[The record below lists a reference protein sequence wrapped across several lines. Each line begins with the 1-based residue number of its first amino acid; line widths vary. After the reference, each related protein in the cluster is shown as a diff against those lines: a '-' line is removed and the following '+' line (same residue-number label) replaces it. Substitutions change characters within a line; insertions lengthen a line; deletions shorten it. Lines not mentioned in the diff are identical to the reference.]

1 MTNALIAPPGQI
13 ADGPDSLVRLDG
25 QRFCTE
31 QQPSAQRVEWLKEV
45 IGREYANVD
54 ITPPQE
60 MVLFNDMLIYPWQE
74 GVRLSPIQ
82 SNAITLERLPQEPS
96 HSSQDCYFMVL
107 LTSGKYK
114 LEQGGREVFLKP
126 GEMTIYDATEPHRI
140 TIPEAFSKILI
151 SIPRKILDQ
160 RLNNIGRITATRIPS
175 GEGIGSVT
183 SSFIQSTVK
192 QLEQFSRSQFQL
204 LSQPVVDMLTLSLG
218 QVIENKLTT
227 TSHRQIMLIRI
238 KQYIKS
244 AMSDPEL
251 TATKIADATGLS
263 KRYLNN
269 LFNEENTSLMRFL
282 TEERLELCRHC
293 LANVFYSRLSITQI
307 AMRYGF
313 NNMSHFS
320 RVFKKYYGC
329 SPRAYRQLFTNS

>member
-1 MTNALIAPPGQI
+1 MTNALIAPSCQR
-13 ADGPDSLVRLDG
+13 ADGLDSLVRLDG
-25 QRFCTE
+25 ERFCTE

-54 ITPPQE
+54 IKPSQD
-60 MVLFNDMLIYPWQE
+60 MVLFNDMWIYPWQA

-96 HSSQDCYFMVL
+96 HSSQDCYFMVV

-126 GEMTIYDATEPHRI
+126 GDMTIYDATQPHRI
-140 TIPEAFSKILI
+140 TTPDAFSKILI
-151 SIPRKILDQ
+151 SIPRMMLDQ
-160 RLNNIGRITATRIPS
+160 RLNNIGRITATQIPS
-175 GEGIGSVT
+175 AEGIGSLT

-192 QLEQFSRSQFQL
+192 QLEQFSKLQFQS
-204 LSQPVVDMLTLSLG
+204 LSQPMVDMVTLSLG
-218 QVIENKLTT
+218 QVIESKLAT

-244 AMSDPEL
+244 VMNDPEL
-251 TATKIADATGLS
+251 NATKIAEATGLS
-263 KRYLNN
+263 KRYINN
-269 LFNEENTSLMRFL
+269 LFNEENTSLMHYL
-282 TEERLELCRHC
+282 IEQRLELCRYY
-293 LANVFYSRLSITQI
+293 LSSVFYTHLSVTQI
-307 AMRYGF
+307 AMQYGF

-320 RVFKKYYGC
+320 RIFKKYYGY
-329 SPRAYRQLFTNS
+329 SPRAYRQLFTNF

>member
-1 MTNALIAPPGQI
+1 MTNALIAPLGQS
-13 ADGPDSLVRLDG
+13 ADSHDSLVRLGG

-31 QQPSAQRVEWLKEV
+31 QQPSAQRIEWLKEV

-54 ITPPQE
+54 ITPPQD

-96 HSSQDCYFMVL
+96 HSTQDCYFMVL

-114 LEQGGREVFLKP
+114 MEQGGREVFLKP

-175 GEGIGSVT
+175 AEGIGSVT

-192 QLEQFSRSQFQL
+192 QLEQFTRPQFQY
-204 LSQPVVDMLTLSLG
+204 LSQPMVDMLTLSLG
-218 QVIENKLTT
+218 QIIENKLTT
-227 TSHRQIMLIRI
+227 TSHRQIILIRI

-244 AMSDPEL
+244 AVSDPEL

-293 LANVFYSRLSITQI
+293 LASAFYSRLSITQI

-329 SPRAYRQLFTNS
+329 SPREYRQLFTNF

>member
-1 MTNALIAPPGQI
+1 MTNALIAPPGKR
-13 ADGPDSLVRLDG
+13 ADSRDPLVRLAG

-31 QQPSAQRVEWLKEV
+31 QQPSAQRLEWLKEV

-54 ITPPQE
+54 ITPPQD
-60 MVLFNDMLIYPWQE
+60 MMLFNDMWIYPWQE

-114 LEQGGREVFLKP
+114 LEQGGREVFLKS

-140 TIPEAFSKILI
+140 TTPEAFSKILI
-151 SIPRKILDQ
+151 SIPRKILDP

-175 GEGIGSVT
+175 AEGIGALT
-183 SSFIQSTVK
+183 SSLIQSTVQ
-192 QLEQFSRSQFQL
+192 QLEQFSKPAFQS

-218 QVIENKLTT
+218 QVVENKLTT

-244 AMSDPEL
+244 AISDPEL

-269 LFNEENTSLMRFL
+269 LFNEENTSLMHFL
-282 TEERLELCRHC
+282 TEQRLESCRHC
-293 LANVFYSRLSITQI
+293 LASAFYAHLSVTQV
-307 AMRYGF
+307 AMQYGF

-320 RVFKKYYGC
+320 RIFKKYYGC
-329 SPRAYRQLFTNS
+329 SPRAYRQLFTNL

>member
-126 GEMTIYDATEPHRI
+126 GEMTIY
-140 TIPEAFSKILI
+140 
-151 SIPRKILDQ
+151 
-160 RLNNIGRITATRIPS
+160 
-175 GEGIGSVT
+175 
-183 SSFIQSTVK
+183 
-192 QLEQFSRSQFQL
+192 
-204 LSQPVVDMLTLSLG
+204 
-218 QVIENKLTT
+218 
-227 TSHRQIMLIRI
+227 
-238 KQYIKS
+238 
-244 AMSDPEL
+244 
-251 TATKIADATGLS
+251 
-263 KRYLNN
+263 
-269 LFNEENTSLMRFL
+269 
-282 TEERLELCRHC
+282 
-293 LANVFYSRLSITQI
+293 
-307 AMRYGF
+307 
-313 NNMSHFS
+313 
-320 RVFKKYYGC
+320 
-329 SPRAYRQLFTNS
+329 